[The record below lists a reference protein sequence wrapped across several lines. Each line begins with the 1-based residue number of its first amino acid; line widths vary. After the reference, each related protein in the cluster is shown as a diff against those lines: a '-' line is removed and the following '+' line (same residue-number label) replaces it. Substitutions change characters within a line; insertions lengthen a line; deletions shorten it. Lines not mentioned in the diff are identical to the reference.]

1 MYATQEQLLDVAR
14 GLATQAAL
22 LKEQASLIDKSNE
35 LNKIQHARISALE
48 EQSDFLFKQIMKVHK
63 QVLWYLIAVMVVN
76 IGGLIAFH
84 MVTP

>member
-14 GLATQAAL
+14 GLATQATL
-22 LKEQASLIDKSNE
+22 LKEQASLIDRSTE

-48 EQSDFLFKQIMKVHK
+48 EQADFLFKRLCRVHK
-63 QVLWYLIAVMVVN
+63 QIFWYLIAVMVVN